1 MAFRPRQAGQLS
13 AINFEHLGSPDGD
26 SALKNLLVSVSEM
39 ADGSSPLTNASLV
52 DIFGTD
58 NDPRGN
64 HYTGN
69 FDQQLSVDPNKTY
82 YLVFSLVGNQQSL
95 SLAGPITVS
104 ILTEHGQISQALP
117 EPVDALRVGRW
128 YQIAFTAARSG
139 DLKEIVLDHV
149 VDWEGSRGG

>member
-1 MAFRPRQAGQLS
+1 MAFRPRLAGQLS

-58 NDPRGN
+58 SDPRGK

-69 FDQQLSVDPNKTY
+69 FDRHVERRSKQDL
-82 YLVFSLVGNQQSL
+82 
-95 SLAGPITVS
+95 
-104 ILTEHGQISQALP
+104 LP
-117 EPVDALRVGRW
+117 GLFPGGRC
-128 YQIAFTAARSG
+128 
-139 DLKEIVLDHV
+139 
-149 VDWEGSRGG
+149 SRA